1 MGNYPSNH
9 IRIWNELSQIE
20 NDRLRLGMVDKLI
33 NAPEFIQSMKRAGLY
48 VDIITWVSAVRRGQW
63 ANWPK
68 YSPPATAST
77 ASAAAASAS
86 SGSSGSSSTLSKV
99 APAKRAMDY
108 LHEAYDILGLS
119 DDAALSPGMLKSAY
133 YRKSKEHH
141 PDKGGDPEIFD
152 AMTKAYLYLSEVYN
166 KLVPKGARPDIDGKA
181 VTMEAAVKYRNDPSM
196 AEWAGSS
203 SSNEIEL
210 VVHDA
215 VSIKPKRVGGGA
227 GSGGGATA
235 AAAAAPKRPQMPD
248 GPPITLNPKSLNMNV
263 FNQVFEQARLPD
275 PEVDDGYGDWLK
287 SQDVPPL
294 GASTKAM
301 KGKFNLNVFNQTFET
316 ATREAAVREE
326 RQLVKRESPDA
337 LYLTPGAV
345 VLGGEKPSEYTA
357 PAGGAGLQYTDLKA
371 AYSVRATFSHE
382 VGDVA
387 VGNKTFSQAKAER
400 ENDPAPASQA
410 ELMATAAAAARA
422 AAAEKARQMRA
433 AARDTDT
440 ASQHARLK
448 ERLLIGEK

>member
-68 YSPPATAST
+68 YSPPAAATAP
-77 ASAAAASAS
+77 ASGAAA
-86 SGSSGSSSTLSKV
+86 GGTLSKV

-133 YRKSKEHH
+133 YKKSKEHH

-196 AEWAGSS
+196 AEWAGGGGAGGGSGGS
-203 SSNEIEL
+203 GQGNEIEL

-215 VSIKPKRVGGGA
+215 VSIKPKRVGA
-227 GSGGGATA
+227 ATA
-235 AAAAAPKRPQMPD
+235 ATATASAAVKRPQMPD

-387 VGNKTFSQAKAER
+387 VGSKTFSQAKAER

-422 AAAEKARQMRA
+422 AAAEKARQLRA

>member
-68 YSPPATAST
+68 YSPPA
-77 ASAAAASAS
+77 AAPAAEARA
-86 SGSSGSSSTLSKV
+86 SGSTTLSKV

-133 YRKSKEHH
+133 YKKSKEHH

-166 KLVPKGARPDIDGKA
+166 KLVPKGVRPDIDGKA

-196 AEWAGSS
+196 AEWTGGSGGS
-203 SSNEIEL
+203 GNEIEL
-210 VVHDA
+210 VVHDTVA
-215 VSIKPKRVGGGA
+215 IKPKRVGT
-227 GSGGGATA
+227 SGATVP

-422 AAAEKARQMRA
+422 TAAEKARQLRA

-440 ASQHARLK
+440 ASHHARLK

>member
-1 MGNYPSNH
+1 
-9 IRIWNELSQIE
+9 
-20 NDRLRLGMVDKLI
+20 MVDKLI

-68 YSPPATAST
+68 YSPPA
-77 ASAAAASAS
+77 AAAATV
-86 SGSSGSSSTLSKV
+86 SGGSGGGGGSTLSKV

-133 YRKSKEHH
+133 YKKSKEHH

-196 AEWAGSS
+196 AEWAAPGGGSGGS
-203 SSNEIEL
+203 GQGNEIEL
-210 VVHDA
+210 VVHDTVA
-215 VSIKPKRVGGGA
+215 IKPKRT
-227 GSGGGATA
+227 GSAPA
-235 AAAAAPKRPQMPD
+235 AAPAAPKRPQMPD

-326 RQLVKRESPDA
+326 RQLVKRDSPDA

-422 AAAEKARQMRA
+422 AAAEKARQLRA

-440 ASQHARLK
+440 ASHHARLK

>member
-9 IRIWNELSQIE
+9 IRIWTELSQIE
-20 NDRLRLGMVDKLI
+20 NESLRLGMVEKLI
-33 NAPEFIQSMKRAGLY
+33 NAPEYIKSMKQAGVY
-48 VDIITWVSAVRRGQW
+48 VDVITWVTAIRRGQW

-68 YSPPATAST
+68 YTPV
-77 ASAAAASAS
+77 AAAGGQGQGQTS
-86 SGSSGSSSTLSKV
+86 SLAKV

-119 DDAALSPGMLKSAY
+119 DDAALSPGLLKSAY

-166 KLVPKGARPDIDGKA
+166 KLVPKGARPDVDGKS

-196 AEWAGSS
+196 AEYAAP
-203 SSNEIEL
+203 SNDIEL
-210 VVHDA
+210 VVRDPSVA
-215 VSIKPKRVGGGA
+215 SGVTRPVRA
-227 GSGGGATA
+227 G
-235 AAAAAPKRPQMPD
+235 AAPVSRGLPD

-294 GASTKAM
+294 GAATKAM
-301 KGKFNLNVFNQTFET
+301 KGKFNLSVFNNTFET
-316 ATREAAVREE
+316 ASRESVAREE
-326 RQLVKRESPDA
+326 RQLTRRDSPDA
-337 LYLTPGAV
+337 LYLTPSAV

-387 VGNKTFSQAKAER
+387 VGKKTLAQAKAER

-422 AAAEKARQMRA
+422 SAAEKARQLRA
-433 AARDTDT
+433 AARDTDV
-440 ASQHARLK
+440 AGHHARLK